1 MPARSTGISFGAGIC
16 RNIFNGPRQWRVA
29 LHRAHARRTVPK
41 HSSHPTPAPLVG
53 MKKLSTIII
62 AAMCASGAQANQLTN
77 WVERLQVLEA
87 KWRSHT
93 HLLMW

>member
-1 MPARSTGISFGAGIC
+1 
-16 RNIFNGPRQWRVA
+16 
-29 LHRAHARRTVPK
+29 
-41 HSSHPTPAPLVG
+41 